1 MRRGFTLVSTLATIA
16 IILILVAAYFTG
28 GFGMV
33 GGKGAGAKGPVAQVK
48 RQASAVELR
57 SNLQQVRAAI
67 EMRAQTDDGFPAS
80 LDELGLPAE
89 VLICP
94 IGKQRLQYD
103 PATGRVWSPTPGYEN
118 L

>member
-1 MRRGFTLVSTLATIA
+1 MRKGFTLISTLATIA

-28 GFGMV
+28 GFGTM
-33 GGKGAGAKGPVAQVK
+33 GAKAGAKGPIGQVK
-48 RQASAVELR
+48 RQTSTVELR

-67 EMRAQTDDGFPAS
+67 EMRAQSEDGFPAS
-80 LDELGLPAE
+80 LDELGLPEE
-89 VLICP
+89 VLKCP
-94 IGKQRLQYD
+94 VGKQRFQYD